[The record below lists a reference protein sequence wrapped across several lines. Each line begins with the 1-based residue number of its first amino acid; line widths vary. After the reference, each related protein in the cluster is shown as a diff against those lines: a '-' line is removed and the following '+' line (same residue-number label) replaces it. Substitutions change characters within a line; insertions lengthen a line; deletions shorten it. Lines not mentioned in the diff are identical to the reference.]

1 MAVITRRH
9 NTIATLK
16 RSVQYST
23 LSTVQYSASAVQ
35 YDFGV
40 ILVSFDFSCSFFR
53 FLVHFFQT
61 SVLFCCL
68 TSSFAPVSLSKPTCS
83 FTELTCL
90 PCLCTLLCIVSTLL
104 EMLRA
109 ESLEQKDKTET
120 FLPKLFIGLKLG
132 IRRRQNKIKIRLVPP
147 AASRGCETQKKR

>member
-1 MAVITRRH
+1 MKNQISDEKCLLRKSNFH
-9 NTIATLK
+9 QILPK
-16 RSVQYST
+16 YST
-23 LSTVQYSASAVQ
+23 V
-35 YDFGV
+35 FFRV
-40 ILVSFDFSCSFFR
+40 ILVYFHPVFCCCFLIIFSSLLFR
-53 FLVHFFQT
+53 VCLCC
-61 SVLFCCL
+61 LCL
-68 TSSFAPVSLSKPTCS
+68 TSSLAPVSLSKPTCS

-104 EMLRA
+104 KMLRA

-147 AASRGCETQKKR
+147 AASRGCETQKRGRT

>member
-1 MAVITRRH
+1 M
-9 NTIATLK
+9 
-16 RSVQYST
+16 SST
-23 LSTVQYSASAVQ
+23 EHCSTVILR
-35 YDFGV
+35 V
-40 ILVSFDFSCSFFR
+40 ILVYFHPFQFFLFDNLFQPSFSLCC
-53 FLVHFFQT
+53 L
-61 SVLFCCL
+61 CL
-68 TSSFAPVSLSKPTCS
+68 TSWFAPVSLSKPTCS

-147 AASRGCETQKKR
+147 AASRGCETQKRGRT